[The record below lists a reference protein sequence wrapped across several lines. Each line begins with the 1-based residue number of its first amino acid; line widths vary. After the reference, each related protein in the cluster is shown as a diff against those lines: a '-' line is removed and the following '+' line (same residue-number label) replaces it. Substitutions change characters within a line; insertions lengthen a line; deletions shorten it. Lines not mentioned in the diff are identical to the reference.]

1 MRQNNYY
8 NKKKINKTRC
18 GDCARC
24 EMFKTTVV
32 GKEKLI
38 NTKKKQTT
46 TKNKAK
52 YYLNIKLNIVLMN
65 QLKKDTS
72 NIYSWFKIVDRSQS
86 PSFTCRIST
95 SAFSPFIIRGW
106 PACGI
111 FTTPCLGFCSFHGS
125 TLNVSIVLH
134 GSTSL
139 LSVILR
145 ITYFWLSSTAS
156 ELRQMIPANVVL

>member
-1 MRQNNYY
+1 MKGDEKVRSTYGLHIKHKQQQHNVLEHETKQLLQ
-8 NKKKINKTRC
+8 KKKINKTRC

-72 NIYSWFKIVDRSQS
+72 NIYS
-86 PSFTCRIST
+86 
-95 SAFSPFIIRGW
+95 
-106 PACGI
+106 
-111 FTTPCLGFCSFHGS
+111 
-125 TLNVSIVLH
+125 
-134 GSTSL
+134 
-139 LSVILR
+139 
-145 ITYFWLSSTAS
+145 
-156 ELRQMIPANVVL
+156 